1 MDKKIESVIYQPD
14 GQPEQ
19 DAVLFSSLVFGDELS
34 GVQPIGRV
42 DAGGDRAIVFVIQ
55 SVDDLASLDPVQLG
69 QDVIAAL
76 QAL

>member
-1 MDKKIESVIYQPD
+1 MEKKIEGIIYQPD
-14 GQPEQ
+14 GEPEQ
-19 DAVLFSSLVFGDELS
+19 DAVECSALVSGAELS

-42 DAGGDRAIVFVIQ
+42 DAGGDRVVVLVIQ
-55 SVDDLASLDPVQLG
+55 SVDDLDRVDPVQIG

>member
-1 MDKKIESVIYQPD
+1 MEKNIEGIIYQPD
-14 GQPEQ
+14 GEPEQ
-19 DAVLFSSLVFGDELS
+19 DAVECSALVSGAELS

-42 DAGGDRAIVFVIQ
+42 DAGGDRAVVLVIQ